1 MAISLEKVHIKITCS
16 ILYFSCILHSY
27 SHPHSHIRILCIKY
41 KSRLFCG
48 VCMTSRCIIPMEFYT
63 FQNASASSL
72 LPSIRTRARP
82 PLTPPFIIYL
92 FCACSFFPPP
102 SHCYCCFFLH
112 TNTHSYKRIIH
123 IHSHQTMTVVQY
135 RMMVIAWKVVEYKYK
150 THFRLIKIVLTRNSY
165 SSCK

>member
-1 MAISLEKVHIKITCS
+1 MFNFIFFMHIPFIHTRTRTRIC
-16 ILYFSCILHSY
+16 
-27 SHPHSHIRILCIKY
+27 ILCIKY
-41 KSRLFCG
+41 KSRLFRG

-135 RMMVIAWKVVEYKYK
+135 RMMVIA
-150 THFRLIKIVLTRNSY
+150 
-165 SSCK
+165 